1 MDISLCHGFEKDPDS
16 VSDAMKSF
24 PSGHAQMSC
33 FAAAFIIVS
42 FVCLKLFVFTYLWQ
56 VYLSGRLDT
65 TQSHLAK
72 YWLQLLLVVMAIF
85 SSTTRISDH
94 RHHAV
99 DVVVGAAI
107 GIVLGVTAALG
118 IVFPTYQDME
128 MEKQEGKV
136 KQKRTSKTQLINS
149 ELGLG

>member
-1 MDISLCHGFEKDPDS
+1 M
-16 VSDAMKSF
+16 
-24 PSGHAQMSC
+24 
-33 FAAAFIIVS
+33 
-42 FVCLKLFVFTYLWQ
+42 
-56 VYLSGRLDT
+56 SGRLDT

-107 GIVLGVTAALG
+107 GIVMGVSAALG
-118 IVFPTYQDME
+118 IVFPTYQNVE
-128 MEKQEGKV
+128 REKQEKKE
-136 KQKRTSKTQLINS
+136 KQKQNIQRAML
-149 ELGLG
+149 

>member
-1 MDISLCHGFEKDPDS
+1 
-16 VSDAMKSF
+16 
-24 PSGHAQMSC
+24 
-33 FAAAFIIVS
+33 
-42 FVCLKLFVFTYLWQ
+42 

-85 SSTTRISDH
+85 SSTTRISDQ

-107 GIVLGVTAALG
+107 GIVCGVTAALG
-118 IVFPTYQDME
+118 IVFPTYQNME
-128 MEKQEGKV
+128 VGKEEEEV
-136 KQKRTSKTQLINS
+136 KQKGASKTQLINC
-149 ELGLG
+149 ELQLG

>member
-1 MDISLCHGFEKDPDS
+1 MLCCCIYYCKL
-16 VSDAMKSF
+16 
-24 PSGHAQMSC
+24 C
-33 FAAAFIIVS
+33 FF
-42 FVCLKLFVFTYLWQ
+42 FLLFNNLSQ

-72 YWLQLLLVVMAIF
+72 YWLELLLVVMAIF

-107 GIVLGVTAALG
+107 GIVCGVTAARG
-118 IVFPTYQDME
+118 IVFPTYDDIERE
-128 MEKQEGKV
+128 MEKLETKV
-136 KQKRTSKTQLINS
+136 KQKRPSQTRLINS